1 MVANYYLLAV
11 RPQAPP
17 RETPASSQGSAQR
30 EPEET
35 RKIARILEGRK
46 RGARDAPGDDALLAR
61 LLPYASSPPAA
72 AGRGSPRPS
81 LRGSSGDGSP
91 VPEGLAPGYPVCRR
105 VLMSLLEEGDL
116 SWGLETQ
123 DDPPAESTNDVCQ
136 DAETNTDS
144 ESTSTQGISE
154 ERDVMISLG
163 LLQSVSRESE
173 FPGTCELEKHQEI
186 STAKNIKRKDE
197 RIFCARKPF
206 RCEECG
212 RCFSFFSYYV
222 RHQRIHTREKPYPC
236 EECGKSFNGNSSLI
250 RHQRIHTGE
259 KPYQCEECGQAFKN
273 SANLIRHQRI
283 HSGDRPYLCKECG
296 NGFPSS
302 SELVIHQRIHTGE
315 KPYEGKK
322 CGKTFTVKSTLSR
335 HQRIYSGEKSYE
347 CLKCGKTFRTSSS
360 ATSS

>member
-1 MVANYYLLAV
+1 
-11 RPQAPP
+11 
-17 RETPASSQGSAQR
+17 
-30 EPEET
+30 
-35 RKIARILEGRK
+35 
-46 RGARDAPGDDALLAR
+46 
-61 LLPYASSPPAA
+61 
-72 AGRGSPRPS
+72 
-81 LRGSSGDGSP
+81 
-91 VPEGLAPGYPVCRR
+91 
-105 VLMSLLEEGDL
+105 MSLLEEGDL

-144 ESTSTQGISE
+144 EFTSTQGISE
-154 ERDVMISLG
+154 ERNVMISRG
-163 LLQSVSRESE
+163 LLQSVSWESE

-222 RHQRIHTREKPYPC
+222 
-236 EECGKSFNGNSSLI
+236 

-347 CLKCGKTFRTSSS
+347 CLKCGKTFRTSLFSYIILS
-360 ATSS
+360 MPTLGRSLSWTLVPLASQHFLPPFHGNYCLPFFGKLLFPYSTIDVV